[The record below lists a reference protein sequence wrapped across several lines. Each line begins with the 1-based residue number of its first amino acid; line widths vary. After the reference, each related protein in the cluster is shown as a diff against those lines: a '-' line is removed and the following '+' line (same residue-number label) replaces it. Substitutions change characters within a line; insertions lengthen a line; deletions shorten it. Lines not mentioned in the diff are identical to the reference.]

1 MHYNANSKLEGTL
14 LSVHSCGPTTGGRRE
29 TSKEGTY
36 TQCAWT
42 YRAYP
47 HPVPNSQHVK
57 WPWLKCPKRVSKP
70 MKTSLQ
76 ILRVGHGRRGGF
88 SKRAQARNPKTTP
101 SLICFLL
108 VPTHVRREIR
118 PRGHIH
124 DRIEHQHTTRLV
136 EKLRAFILRAI
147 VCRAPNVRRAI
158 VCQASTVRSAIVCQ
172 AFTVHR
178 ASVCDNF

>member
-1 MHYNANSKLEGTL
+1 MCYTHECL
-14 LSVHSCGPTTGGRRE
+14 C
-29 TSKEGTY
+29 TSY
-36 TQCAWT
+36 
-42 YRAYP
+42 Y
-47 HPVPNSQHVK
+47 HVLHCIDRNLI
-57 WPWLKCPKRVSKP
+57 P
-70 MKTSLQ
+70 
-76 ILRVGHGRRGGF
+76 
-88 SKRAQARNPKTTP
+88 KRAQARNPKTTP
-101 SLICFLL
+101 SLISFLL